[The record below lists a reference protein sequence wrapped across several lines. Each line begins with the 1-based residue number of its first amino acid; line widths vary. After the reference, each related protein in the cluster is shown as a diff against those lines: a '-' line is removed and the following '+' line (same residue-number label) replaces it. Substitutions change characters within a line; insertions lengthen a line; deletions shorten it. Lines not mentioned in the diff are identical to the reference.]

1 MPYADTNSLTFEG
14 GAAWNPSKV
23 FSWTLQGYT
32 GQVEEGSGVATPG
45 LYVVSP
51 ARPNR
56 SLIDTVITYHMTSA
70 LTLTLN
76 GDAGQQTNS
85 NIFNNIV
92 GSAPIGYGTGT
103 WSGLAGY
110 ANYAM
115 SGQWSATL
123 RGEYMGDYGG
133 LRTGIS
139 QRWAEAT
146 AT

>member
-1 MPYADTNSLTFEG
+1 MNGNLSFIGGVTMGWDTTGQEKPNGLSYADTNSLTFEG

-32 GQVEEGSGVATPG
+32 GQVEEGSAVATPG
-45 LYVVSP
+45 LYVVSL

-92 GSAPIGYGTGT
+92 APR
-103 WSGLAGY
+103 L
-110 ANYAM
+110 
-115 SGQWSATL
+115 SATAPEPGAASPAMPTT
-123 RGEYMGDYGG
+123 R
-133 LRTGIS
+133 
-139 QRWAEAT
+139 
-146 AT
+146 